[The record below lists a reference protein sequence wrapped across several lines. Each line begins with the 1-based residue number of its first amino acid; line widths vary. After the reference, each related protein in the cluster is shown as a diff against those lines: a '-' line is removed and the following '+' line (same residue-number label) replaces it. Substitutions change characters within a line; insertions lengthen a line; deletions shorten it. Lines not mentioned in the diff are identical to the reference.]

1 METLGV
7 REVLGDRGLGAK
19 GFEPG
24 MLRNGILGD
33 LDAKV
38 KEPRVEGPGF
48 QDLKRGSGVRG

>member
-1 METLGV
+1 MGV